1 MYSIAVYVY
10 HSCLCIVYLSE
21 FFFSSTFLSYLYSS
35 YSTHAFFDPSN
46 NSLVINLNSNRLVRL
61 PRCVGRLPNLT
72 SLSASHNNITYIP
85 SELGNSSSLK
95 ILRLCSNKIRM
106 LPERL
111 GDLVHLEELS
121 IDFNNIA
128 KLPTTFWKLRSLKS
142 LRIEGRLNGW
152 MNRWMDGWMNRW
164 VDGWMKGWMDR
175 WMNGWIDKLIHWLI
189 H

>member
-1 MYSIAVYVY
+1 MYSIAV
-10 HSCLCIVYLSE
+10 CFI
-21 FFFSSTFLSYLYSS
+21 FSSSFLSFLYSS
-35 YSTHAFFDPSN
+35 YSTHVFFDPSI
-46 NSLVINLNSNRLVRL
+46 NSSVINLNSNRLVRL

-142 LRIEGRLNGW
+142 LRIEGRLNEW
-152 MNRWMDGWMNRW
+152 MG
-164 VDGWMKGWMDR
+164 G
-175 WMNGWIDKLIHWLI
+175 
-189 H
+189 